1 MAADKFNSLTGYS
14 AGLPPIDIVAANGNI
29 VTNHNF
35 PSGNVTSNTVRANF
49 YFYANGEPFSSNA
62 AGANTQ
68 IQYNG
73 GVSNNFAA
81 SSALTFDD
89 ANLMLST
96 QNFTVGGN
104 TVLGDAQ
111 AVAIQGGVNGYVLQ
125 TDGAGG
131 LSWTAQ
137 TGGGGGGGTPGGANM
152 QVQFNSAGTFAGDA
166 GFIYD
171 VDTDLLTATH
181 IAGEGG
187 NISNVTYANITGI
200 GNISVVDLT
209 GATDTVLYGNGV
221 FADISAGASA
231 NFANFAGNITL
242 AAQPNITSVGTLT
255 TLQVGAG
262 GLSVTGNIGASNIA
276 VTETSTFTGPV
287 VISTLGNLTMAGNAN
302 LQNSP
307 NIQLPVANLHIDGGL
322 NGYVLATNG
331 SGNLSW
337 TVQSGGGGGGTPG
350 GANTQMQFN
359 DSGVF
364 GGDANVVYNKATN
377 VMTMAGTLVANNM
390 TVGSGAYA
398 FRTTK
403 VKTGVTTTVSAVE
416 ICATEASTVSAID
429 YTVVATDPSNAS
441 RQIEKVSAAVYGT
454 TVSSIQYATISVGSK
469 LADFAVT
476 YVPGDAFR
484 DAQVV
489 LYATPATTNETTYK
503 IVVEEYA
510 S

>member
-35 PSGNVTSNTVRANF
+35 PTGNVTSNTVFANH
-49 YFYANGEPFSSNA
+49 YYYGNGAAFSSDP
-62 AGANTQ
+62 AGSNTQ
-68 IQYNG
+68 VQYNKA
-73 GVSNNFAA
+73 GVFGA
-81 SSALTFDD
+81 SSQFTFDSVTSTLTAKNLSVTTS
-89 ANLMLST
+89 ANLGAIGNVT
-96 QNFTVGGN
+96 ITGG
-104 TVLGDAQ
+104 T
-111 AVAIQGGVNGYVLQ
+111 NGYVLQ
-125 TDGAGG
+125 TDGAGD

-137 TGGGGGGGTPGGANM
+137 TGGGGGGGNPGGANT
-152 QVQFNSAGTFAGDA
+152 QVQFNNAGAFGGDA

-171 VDTDLLTATH
+171 ISTDKLTAIH
-181 IAGEGG
+181 IAGEAG

-331 SGNLSW
+331 SGDLSW

-359 DSGVF
+359 DSGAF
-364 GGDANVVYNKATN
+364 GGDANVVYNTATN
-377 VMTMAGTLVANNM
+377 TMTMAGTLVANNV
-390 TVGSGAYA
+390 TTGSGAYA
-398 FRTTK
+398 FRTAK
-403 VKTGVTTTVSAVE
+403 VKTGVTTTTSAVE
-416 ICATEASTVSAID
+416 ICATEASTVSAVD
-429 YTVVATDPSNAS
+429 YTIVATDVSNQS
-441 RQIEKVSAAVYGT
+441 RQTVKITSAIFAT
-454 TVSSIQYATISVGSK
+454 TVNYTEYATISVGSL

-476 YVPGDAFR
+476 YVPGDSFR
-484 DAQVV
+484 NAQIV
-489 LYATPATTNETTYK
+489 LYATPATTNTTNYK
-503 IVVEEYA
+503 ILVDEY
-510 S
+510 SSS

>member
-35 PSGNVTSNTVRANF
+35 PTGNVTSNTVFANH
-49 YFYANGEPFSSNA
+49 YYYGNGAAFSSDP
-62 AGANTQ
+62 AGSNTQ
-68 IQYNG
+68 VQYNKA
-73 GVSNNFAA
+73 GVFGA
-81 SSALTFDD
+81 SSQFTFDSVTSTLTAKNLSVTTS
-89 ANLMLST
+89 ANLGAIGNVT
-96 QNFTVGGN
+96 ITGG
-104 TVLGDAQ
+104 T
-111 AVAIQGGVNGYVLQ
+111 NGYVLQ
-125 TDGAGG
+125 TDGAGD

-137 TGGGGGGGTPGGANM
+137 TGGGGGGGNPGGANT
-152 QVQFNSAGTFAGDA
+152 QVQFNNAGAFGGDA

-171 VDTDLLTATH
+171 ISTDKLTAIH
-181 IAGEGG
+181 IAGEAG

-287 VISTLGNLTMAGNAN
+287 VISTLGNLTMSGNAN

-331 SGNLSW
+331 SGDLSW

-359 DSGVF
+359 DSGTF

-377 VMTMAGTLVANNM
+377 VMTMAGTLVANTM
-390 TVGSGAYA
+390 TVGSGAYS

-429 YTVVATDPSNAS
+429 YTIVATDPANAS
-441 RQIEKVSAAVYGT
+441 RQTVKITSAVYGT
-454 TVSSIQYATISVGSK
+454 TVNYTEYATISVGSL
-469 LADFAVT
+469 LADFAIT

-484 DAQVV
+484 NAQVV
-489 LYATPATTNETTYK
+489 LYATPATTNSTTYK
-503 IVVEEYA
+503 ILLEEYGT
-510 S
+510 

>member
-29 VTNHNF
+29 VTNHNY
-35 PSGNVTSNTVRANF
+35 PAGNVTSNSVYANN
-49 YFYANGEPFSSNA
+49 YYYANGASFSSDP
-62 AGANTQ
+62 AGANTE
-68 IQYNG
+68 IQFNNNG
-73 GVSNNFAA
+73 VFGA
-81 SSALTFDD
+81 S
-89 ANLMLST
+89 ANLVFDSATRTL
-96 QNFTVGGN
+96 QAFNLNVVGE
-104 TVLGDAQ
+104 TSLGDAQ
-111 AVAIQGGVNGYVLQ
+111 DVSILGGTNGYVLQ
-125 TDGAGG
+125 TDGSGA

-137 TGGGGGGGTPGGANM
+137 TGGGGGNGVPGGANM
-152 QVQFNSAGTFAGDA
+152 QVQFNNSGAFGGDA

-231 NFANFAGNITL
+231 NFANFAGNVVGV
-242 AAQPNITSVGTLT
+242 AQPNITSVGTLT

-262 GLSVTGNIGASNIA
+262 GLSVTGNIGAANLG

-287 VISTLGNLTMAGNAN
+287 IIDSLGNLTMSGNAN

-307 NIQLPVANLHIDGGL
+307 NIQMPVANLHIDGGL
-322 NGYVLATNG
+322 NGYVLATDG
-331 SGNLSW
+331 AGTLSW
-337 TVQSGGGGGGTPG
+337 TINSGGGGGGSPG

-359 DSGVF
+359 DGGVF
-364 GGDANVVYNKATN
+364 GGDANVVYNKSTN
-377 VMTMAGTLVANNM
+377 TMTMAGTLVANTM
-390 TVGSGAYA
+390 TVGSGAYS

-403 VKTGVTTTVSAVE
+403 VKTGVTTTTSAVE
-416 ICATEASTVSAID
+416 ICATEASTVSAVD
-429 YTVVATDPSNAS
+429 YTIVATDAANSS
-441 RQIEKVSAAVYGT
+441 RQTVKITSAVYGT
-454 TVSSIQYATISVGSK
+454 TVNYTEYATISVGSL

-484 DAQVV
+484 NAQVV
-489 LYATPATTNETTYK
+489 LYATPATTNSTNYK
-503 IVVEEYA
+503 ILLEEYN
-510 S
+510 

>member
-14 AGLPPIDIVAANGNI
+14 AGLPPINI
-29 VTNHNF
+29 VDGNANVVTNVNY
-35 PSGNVTSNTVRANF
+35 PAGNVTSNSVYANNF
-49 YFYANGEPFSSNA
+49 FYANGASFSSDP
-62 AGANTQ
+62 AGSNRQVQYNNSGLFGASAGFTFDQANTQ
-68 IQYNG
+68 
-73 GVSNNFAA
+73 
-81 SSALTFDD
+81 LTVTNLKTTTT
-89 ANLMLST
+89 ANLGA
-96 QNFTVGGN
+96 VGN
-104 TVLGDAQ
+104 IT
-111 AVAIQGGVNGYVLQ
+111 ITGGTNGYVLQ
-125 TDGAGG
+125 TDGSGA

-137 TGGGGGGGTPGGANM
+137 SGGGGGNGVPGGANT
-152 QVQFNSAGTFAGDA
+152 QVQFNNAGAFGGDA

-171 VDTDLLTATH
+171 ISTDKLTAIH

-187 NISNVTYANITGI
+187 NVSNLTYANITGI

-231 NFANFAGNITL
+231 NFANFAGNVVGV
-242 AAQPNITSVGTLT
+242 AQPNITSVGILT
-255 TLQVGAG
+255 GLQVGAG

-287 VISTLGNLTMAGNAN
+287 IITTLGNLTMSGNAN

-307 NIQLPVANLHIDGGL
+307 NVQLPVANLHIDGGL

-359 DSGVF
+359 DAGTF

-390 TVGSGAYA
+390 TVGSGAYS
-398 FRTTK
+398 FRTSK
-403 VKTGVTTTVSAVE
+403 VKTGVTTAISAVE

-429 YTVVATDPSNAS
+429 YTIVATDPANAS
-441 RQIEKVSAAVYGT
+441 RQTVKITSAVYGT
-454 TVSSIQYATISVGSK
+454 TVNYVEYATISVGSL

-476 YVPGDAFR
+476 YVPGDGFR
-484 DAQVV
+484 AAQIV
-489 LYATPATTNETTYK
+489 LYATPATTNSTTYS
-503 IVVEEYA
+503 ILLDEYA

>member
-14 AGLPPIDIVAANGNI
+14 VGLPPIDAIAANGNI
-29 VTNHNF
+29 ITNHNY
-35 PSGNVTSNTVRANF
+35 PAGNVTSNRVYANN
-49 YFYANGEPFSSNA
+49 YFYANGAPFSSDP
-62 AGANTQ
+62 AGANTEVQ
-68 IQYNG
+68 FNKDG
-73 GVSNNFAA
+73 EFGA
-81 SSALTFDD
+81 S
-89 ANLMLST
+89 ANLVFDST
-96 QNFTVGGN
+96 SDTLTALNVSVTGN
-104 TVLGDAQ
+104 TVLGDVQ
-111 AVAIQGGVNGYVLQ
+111 TVSIEGGTNGYVLQ

-137 TGGGGGGGTPGGANM
+137 TGGGGGGNGTPGGSNM
-152 QVQFNSAGTFAGDA
+152 QVQFNSAGSFAGDA

-171 VDTDLLTATH
+171 VGTDLLSATH

-187 NISNVTYANITGI
+187 NISNLTYANITGI

-231 NFANFAGNITL
+231 NFANFAGNITV

-287 VISTLGNLTMAGNAN
+287 VISTLGNLTMSGNAN

-307 NIQLPVANLHIDGGL
+307 NVQLPIANLHIDGGL

-337 TVQSGGGGGGTPG
+337 TVQSGGGGGGSPG

-359 DSGVF
+359 DGGVF
-364 GGDANVVYNKATN
+364 GGDANVVYNKTTN
-377 VMTMAGTLVANNM
+377 TMTMAGTLVANNM
-390 TVGSGAYA
+390 TVGSGAYS

-403 VKTGVTTTVSAVE
+403 VKTGITTSTSAVE
-416 ICATEASTVSAID
+416 ICATEASTVSAVD
-429 YTVVATDPSNAS
+429 YTIVATDPANAS
-441 RQIEKVSAAVYGT
+441 RQTVKITTAIYGATVNYIE
-454 TVSSIQYATISVGSK
+454 YATISVGSL

-484 DAQVV
+484 NAQVV
-489 LYATPATTNETTYK
+489 LYATPATTNETSYK
-503 IVVEEYA
+503 ILLEEYA

>member
-35 PSGNVTSNTVRANF
+35 PTGNVTSNTVFANH
-49 YFYANGEPFSSNA
+49 YYYGNGAAFSSDP
-62 AGANTQ
+62 AGSNTQ
-68 IQYNG
+68 VQYNKA
-73 GVSNNFAA
+73 GVFGA
-81 SSALTFDD
+81 SSQFTFDSVTSTLTAKNLSVTTS
-89 ANLMLST
+89 ANLGAIGNVT
-96 QNFTVGGN
+96 ITGG
-104 TVLGDAQ
+104 T
-111 AVAIQGGVNGYVLQ
+111 NGYVLQ
-125 TDGAGG
+125 TDGAGD

-137 TGGGGGGGTPGGANM
+137 TGGGGGGGNPGGANT
-152 QVQFNSAGTFAGDA
+152 QVQFNNAGAFGGDA

-171 VDTDLLTATH
+171 ISTDKLTAIH
-181 IAGEGG
+181 IAGEAG

-231 NFANFAGNITL
+231 NFANFAGNVVGV
-242 AAQPNITSVGTLT
+242 AQPNITSVGTLT

-287 VISTLGNLTMAGNAN
+287 VISTLGNLTMSGNAN

-331 SGNLSW
+331 SGDLSW

-359 DSGVF
+359 DSGAF

-390 TVGSGAYA
+390 TVGSGAYS
-398 FRTTK
+398 FRTSK
-403 VKTGVTTTVSAVE
+403 VKTGVTTAISAVE

-429 YTVVATDPSNAS
+429 YTIVATDTANAS
-441 RQIEKVSAAVYGT
+441 RQTVKITSAVYGT
-454 TVSSIQYATISVGSK
+454 TVNYVEYATISVGSL

-476 YVPGDAFR
+476 YVPGDGFR
-484 DAQVV
+484 AAQIV
-489 LYATPATTNETTYK
+489 LYATPATTNSTTYS
-503 IVVEEYA
+503 ILLDEYA

>member
-1 MAADKFNSLTGYS
+1 MAADKFNALTGYS
-14 AGLPPIDIVAANGNI
+14 VGLPPIDAIAANGNI
-29 VTNHNF
+29 VTNHNY
-35 PSGNVTSNTVRANF
+35 PAGNVTSNSVYANN
-49 YFYANGEPFSSNA
+49 YFYANGASFSSDP
-62 AGANTQ
+62 AGANTEVQ
-68 IQYNG
+68 FNKD
-73 GVSNNFAA
+73 GVFGA
-81 SSALTFDD
+81 S
-89 ANLMLST
+89 ANLVFDST
-96 QNFTVGGN
+96 SDTLTALNVSVTGN
-104 TVLGDAQ
+104 TALGDVQ
-111 AVAIQGGVNGYVLQ
+111 TVSISGGVNGYVLQ

-137 TGGGGGGGTPGGANM
+137 SGGGGGGNGSPGGSNM

-231 NFANFAGNITL
+231 NFANFAGNVVGV
-242 AAQPNITSVGTLT
+242 AQPNITSVGTLT
-255 TLQVGAG
+255 SLQVGAG
-262 GLSVTGNIGASNIA
+262 GLSVTGNIGAANLG

-287 VISTLGNLTMAGNAN
+287 IIDSLGNLTMSGNAN

-307 NIQLPVANLHIDGGL
+307 NIQMPVANLHIDGGL
-322 NGYVLATNG
+322 NGYVLATDG
-331 SGNLSW
+331 AGTLSW
-337 TVQSGGGGGGTPG
+337 TINSGGGGGGTPG

-359 DSGVF
+359 DGGVF
-364 GGDANVVYNKATN
+364 GGDANVVYNKSTN
-377 VMTMAGTLVANNM
+377 TMTMAGTLVANNM
-390 TVGSGAYA
+390 TVGSGAYS

-403 VKTGVTTTVSAVE
+403 VLNGVTTTTSAVE
-416 ICATEASTVSAID
+416 ICATEASTVSAVD
-429 YTVVATDPSNAS
+429 YTIVATDPANSS
-441 RQIEKVSAAVYGT
+441 RQTVKITSAIYGA
-454 TVSSIQYATISVGSK
+454 TVNYSEYATISVGSL

-484 DAQVV
+484 NAQVV

-503 IVVEEYA
+503 ILLEEYA

>member
-29 VTNHNF
+29 VTNHNY
-35 PSGNVTSNTVRANF
+35 PAGNVTSNKIYANN
-49 YFYANGEPFSSNA
+49 YYYANGAAFSSDP
-62 AGANTQ
+62 AGANTE
-68 IQYNG
+68 IQFNNNG
-73 GVSNNFAA
+73 AFGA
-81 SSALTFDD
+81 S
-89 ANLMLST
+89 ANLVFDTATSRIIT
-96 QNFTVGGN
+96 RNATVLGE
-104 TVLGDAQ
+104 TLLGDAQ
-111 AVAIQGGVNGYVLQ
+111 TVSIQGGVNGYVLQ

-171 VDTDLLTATH
+171 TDTDLLTATH

-287 VISTLGNLTMAGNAN
+287 VISTLGNLTVSGNAN
-302 LQNSP
+302 LQTSP
-307 NIQLPVANLHIDGGL
+307 NIELPVANLHIDGGL
-322 NGYVLATNG
+322 NGYVLATDG
-331 SGNLSW
+331 AGTLSW
-337 TVQSGGGGGGTPG
+337 TLNSGGGGGGSPG

-359 DSGVF
+359 DAGVF
-364 GGDANVVYNKATN
+364 GGDANVVYNKSTN
-377 VMTMAGTLVANNM
+377 TMTMAGTLVANNM
-390 TVGSGAYA
+390 TVGSGAFS

-403 VKTGVTTTVSAVE
+403 VKTGVTSTTSAVE
-416 ICATEASTVSAID
+416 ICATEASTVSAVD
-429 YTVVATDPSNAS
+429 YTIVATDAANSS
-441 RQIEKVSAAVYGT
+441 RQTVKITSAVYGT
-454 TVSSIQYATISVGSK
+454 TVNYSEYATISVGSL

-484 DAQVV
+484 NAQVV
-489 LYATPATTNETTYK
+489 LYATPATTNSTTYK
-503 IVVEEYA
+503 ILLEEY
-510 S
+510 SS

>member
-14 AGLPPIDIVAANGNI
+14 AGLPPINI
-29 VTNHNF
+29 VDGNANVVTNVNY
-35 PSGNVTSNTVRANF
+35 PAGNVTSNSVYANNF
-49 YFYANGEPFSSNA
+49 FYANGASFSSDP
-62 AGANTQ
+62 AGSNRQVQYNNSGLFGASAGFTFDQANTQ
-68 IQYNG
+68 
-73 GVSNNFAA
+73 
-81 SSALTFDD
+81 LTVTNLKTTTT
-89 ANLMLST
+89 ANLGA
-96 QNFTVGGN
+96 VGN
-104 TVLGDAQ
+104 IT
-111 AVAIQGGVNGYVLQ
+111 ITGGTNGYVLQ
-125 TDGAGG
+125 TDGSGA

-137 TGGGGGGGTPGGANM
+137 SGGGGGNGVPGGANT
-152 QVQFNSAGTFAGDA
+152 QVQFNNAGAFGGDA

-171 VDTDLLTATH
+171 ISTDKLTAIH
-181 IAGEGG
+181 IAGEAG

-231 NFANFAGNITL
+231 NFANFAGNVVGV
-242 AAQPNITSVGTLT
+242 AQPNITSVGILT
-255 TLQVGAG
+255 GLQVGAG

-287 VISTLGNLTMAGNAN
+287 IITTLGNLTMSGNAN

-307 NIQLPVANLHIDGGL
+307 NVQLPVANLHIDGGL

-337 TVQSGGGGGGTPG
+337 TVQGGGGGGGTPG

-359 DSGVF
+359 DAGTF

-390 TVGSGAYA
+390 TVGSGAYS
-398 FRTTK
+398 FRTSK
-403 VKTGVTTTVSAVE
+403 VKTGVTTAISAVE

-429 YTVVATDPSNAS
+429 YTIVATDPANAS
-441 RQIEKVSAAVYGT
+441 RQTVKITSAVYGT
-454 TVSSIQYATISVGSK
+454 TVNYVEYATISVGSL

-476 YVPGDAFR
+476 YVPGDGFR
-484 DAQVV
+484 AAQIV
-489 LYATPATTNETTYK
+489 LYATPATTNSTTYS
-503 IVVEEYA
+503 ILLDEYA

>member
-14 AGLPPIDIVAANGNI
+14 AGLPPINI
-29 VTNHNF
+29 VDGNANVVTNVNY
-35 PSGNVTSNTVRANF
+35 PAGNVTSNSVYANNF
-49 YFYANGEPFSSNA
+49 FYANGASFSSDP
-62 AGANTQ
+62 AGSNRQVQYNNSGLFGASAGFTFDQANTQ
-68 IQYNG
+68 
-73 GVSNNFAA
+73 
-81 SSALTFDD
+81 LTVTNLKTTTN
-89 ANLMLST
+89 ANLGAVT
-96 QNFTVGGN
+96 NVTITGG
-104 TVLGDAQ
+104 T
-111 AVAIQGGVNGYVLQ
+111 NGYVLQ
-125 TDGAGG
+125 TDGAGD

-137 TGGGGGGGTPGGANM
+137 SGGGGGGGNPGGANT
-152 QVQFNSAGTFAGDA
+152 QVQFNNAGAFGGDA
-166 GFIYD
+166 GFTYD
-171 VDTDLLTATH
+171 IDNDLLEAIH
-181 IAGEGG
+181 VGGEGG

-255 TLQVGAG
+255 TLQIGAG

-359 DSGVF
+359 DSGTF

-377 VMTMAGTLVANNM
+377 VMTMAGTLVANTM
-390 TVGSGAYA
+390 TVGSGAYS

-429 YTVVATDPSNAS
+429 YTIVATDPANAS
-441 RQIEKVSAAVYGT
+441 RQTVKITSAVYGT
-454 TVSSIQYATISVGSK
+454 TVNYTEYATISVGSL
-469 LADFAVT
+469 LADFAIT

-484 DAQVV
+484 NAQVV
-489 LYATPATTNETTYK
+489 LYATPATTNSTTYK
-503 IVVEEYA
+503 ILLEEYGT
-510 S
+510 

>member
-35 PSGNVTSNTVRANF
+35 PTGNVTSNTVFANH
-49 YFYANGEPFSSNA
+49 YYYGNGAAFSSDP
-62 AGANTQ
+62 AGSNTQ
-68 IQYNG
+68 VQYNKA
-73 GVSNNFAA
+73 GVFGA
-81 SSALTFDD
+81 SSQFTFDSVTSTLTAKNLSVTTS
-89 ANLMLST
+89 ANLGA
-96 QNFTVGGN
+96 VGN
-104 TVLGDAQ
+104 VT
-111 AVAIQGGVNGYVLQ
+111 ITGGTNGYVLQ
-125 TDGAGG
+125 TDGAGD

-137 TGGGGGGGTPGGANM
+137 TGGGGGGGNPGGANT
-152 QVQFNSAGTFAGDA
+152 QVQFNNAGAFGGDA

-171 VDTDLLTATH
+171 ISTDKLTAIH
-181 IAGEGG
+181 IAGEAG

-231 NFANFAGNITL
+231 NFANFAGNVVGV
-242 AAQPNITSVGTLT
+242 AQPNITSVGTLT
-255 TLQVGAG
+255 SLQVGAG
-262 GLSVTGNIGASNIA
+262 GLSVTGNIGAANLG

-287 VISTLGNLTMAGNAN
+287 IIDSLGNLTMSGNAN

-307 NIQLPVANLHIDGGL
+307 NIQMPVANLHIDGGL
-322 NGYVLATNG
+322 NGYVLATDG
-331 SGNLSW
+331 AGTLSW
-337 TVQSGGGGGGTPG
+337 TINSGGGGGGTPG

-359 DSGVF
+359 DGGVF
-364 GGDANVVYNKATN
+364 GGDANVVYNKSTN
-377 VMTMAGTLVANNM
+377 TMTMAGTLVANNM
-390 TVGSGAYA
+390 TVGSGAYS

-403 VKTGVTTTVSAVE
+403 VQNGVTTTTSAVE
-416 ICATEASTVSAID
+416 ICATEASTVSAVD
-429 YTVVATDPSNAS
+429 YTIVATDPANSS
-441 RQIEKVSAAVYGT
+441 RQTVKITSAIYGA
-454 TVSSIQYATISVGSK
+454 TVNYSEYATISVGSL

-484 DAQVV
+484 NAQVV

-503 IVVEEYA
+503 ILLEEYA

>member
-14 AGLPPIDIVAANGNI
+14 AGLPPINI
-29 VTNHNF
+29 VDGNANVVTNVNY
-35 PSGNVTSNTVRANF
+35 PAGNVTSNSVYANNF
-49 YFYANGEPFSSNA
+49 FYANGASFSSDP
-62 AGANTQ
+62 AGSNRQVQYNNSGLFGASAGFTFDQANTQ
-68 IQYNG
+68 
-73 GVSNNFAA
+73 
-81 SSALTFDD
+81 LTVTNLKTTTT
-89 ANLMLST
+89 ANLGA
-96 QNFTVGGN
+96 VGN
-104 TVLGDAQ
+104 IT
-111 AVAIQGGVNGYVLQ
+111 ITGGTNGYVLQ
-125 TDGAGG
+125 TDGSGA

-137 TGGGGGGGTPGGANM
+137 SGGGGGNGVPGGANT
-152 QVQFNSAGTFAGDA
+152 QVQFNNAGAFGGDA

-171 VDTDLLTATH
+171 ISTDKLTAIH

-187 NISNVTYANITGI
+187 NVSNLTYANITGI

-231 NFANFAGNITL
+231 NFANFAGNVVGV
-242 AAQPNITSVGTLT
+242 AQPNITSVGTLT
-255 TLQVGAG
+255 GLQVGAG

-287 VISTLGNLTMAGNAN
+287 IITTLGNLTMSGNAN

-307 NIQLPVANLHIDGGL
+307 NVQLPVANLHIDGGL

-337 TVQSGGGGGGTPG
+337 TVQGGGGGGGTPG

-359 DSGVF
+359 DAGTF

-390 TVGSGAYA
+390 TVGSGAYS
-398 FRTTK
+398 FRTSK
-403 VKTGVTTTVSAVE
+403 VKTGVTTAISAVE

-429 YTVVATDPSNAS
+429 YTIVATDPANAS
-441 RQIEKVSAAVYGT
+441 RQTVKITSAVYGT
-454 TVSSIQYATISVGSK
+454 TVNYVEYATISVGSL

-476 YVPGDAFR
+476 YVPGDGFR
-484 DAQVV
+484 AAQIV
-489 LYATPATTNETTYK
+489 LYATPATTNSTTYS
-503 IVVEEYA
+503 ILLDEYA

>member
-1 MAADKFNSLTGYS
+1 MAAEKFNSLGGFSVNWPAVDVVDSTGN
-14 AGLPPIDIVAANGNI
+14 VT
-29 VTNHNF
+29 TNHNF
-35 PSGNVTSNTVRANF
+35 PTGNVSSNTVFAN
-49 YFYANGEPFSSNA
+49 YYYYGNGEPFASEP
-62 AGANTQ
+62 AGSNTQ
-68 IQYNG
+68 IQYN
-73 GVSNNFAA
+73 NNGQLGA
-81 SSALTFDD
+81 SAALTFNASTGATTATNIVASVS
-89 ANLMLST
+89 ANLGD
-96 QNFTVGGN
+96 VGN
-104 TVLGDAQ
+104 VT
-111 AVAIQGGVNGYVLQ
+111 ITGGTNGYVLQ
-125 TDGAGG
+125 TDGSGV

-137 TGGGGGGGTPGGANM
+137 SGGSGNGSPGGANT
-152 QVQFNSAGTFAGDA
+152 QVQFNNAGAFGGDA

-171 VDTDLLTATH
+171 ISTDKLTAIH

-187 NISNVTYANITGI
+187 NVSNLTYANITGI
-200 GNISVVDLT
+200 GNISAVDLT

-255 TLQVGAG
+255 TLQIGAG

-359 DSGVF
+359 DSGAF

-377 VMTMAGTLVANNM
+377 VMTMAGTLVANTM
-390 TVGSGAYA
+390 TVGSGAYS

-429 YTVVATDPSNAS
+429 YTIVATDPANAS
-441 RQIEKVSAAVYGT
+441 RQTVKITSAVYGT
-454 TVSSIQYATISVGSK
+454 TVNYTEYATISVGSL
-469 LADFAVT
+469 LADFAIT

-484 DAQVV
+484 NAQVV
-489 LYATPATTNETTYK
+489 LYATPATTNSTTYK
-503 IVVEEYA
+503 ILLEEYGT
-510 S
+510 

>member
-14 AGLPPIDIVAANGNI
+14 AGLPPINI
-29 VTNHNF
+29 VDGNANVVTNVNY
-35 PSGNVTSNTVRANF
+35 PAGNVTSNSVYANNF
-49 YFYANGEPFSSNA
+49 FYANGASFSSDP
-62 AGANTQ
+62 AGSNRQVQYNNSGSFGASAGFTFDQANTQ
-68 IQYNG
+68 
-73 GVSNNFAA
+73 
-81 SSALTFDD
+81 LTVTNLKTTTS
-89 ANLMLST
+89 ANLGAVT
-96 QNFTVGGN
+96 NVTITGG
-104 TVLGDAQ
+104 T
-111 AVAIQGGVNGYVLQ
+111 NGYVLQ
-125 TDGAGG
+125 TDGAGD

-137 TGGGGGGGTPGGANM
+137 SGGGGGGGNPGGANT
-152 QVQFNSAGTFAGDA
+152 QVQFNNAGAFGGDA
-166 GFIYD
+166 GFTYD
-171 VDTDLLTATH
+171 IDNDLLEAIH
-181 IAGEGG
+181 VGGEGG

-231 NFANFAGNITL
+231 NFANFAGNVVGV
-242 AAQPNITSVGTLT
+242 AQPNITSVGTLT

-359 DSGVF
+359 DSGAF

-390 TVGSGAYA
+390 TVGSGAYS
-398 FRTTK
+398 FRTSK
-403 VKTGVTTTVSAVE
+403 VKTGVTTAISAVE

-429 YTVVATDPSNAS
+429 YTIVATDTANAS
-441 RQIEKVSAAVYGT
+441 RQTVKITSAVYGT
-454 TVSSIQYATISVGSK
+454 TVNYVEYATISVGSL

-476 YVPGDAFR
+476 YVPGDGFR
-484 DAQVV
+484 AAQIV
-489 LYATPATTNETTYK
+489 LYATPATTNSTTYS
-503 IVVEEYA
+503 ILLDEYA